1 LQTDDDDVG
10 ADVNFKLSRF
20 GSLLLSISLVLSAS
34 GMALGQPKA
43 PVKAA
48 VKPVTREATK
58 NLSKEATKV
67 ETKVGPKVVTG
78 AETVD
83 PKIATATGMAGA
95 GKWVPA
101 DLSISGHSCS
111 VLIPGD
117 YTLSEFLPPSGKI
130 FCFKG
135 ALRPDKRSS
144 VFNVTIAPSQKGVD
158 IPSERTVMDVMLKP
172 HRSLT
177 DYKEQKE
184 ASFVNDGHSFK
195 GMSFTGKT
203 KDGKLSSGF
212 VYLTQDKDTYF
223 ILFGQDQEPFA
234 SKSLP
239 LLIKSAH
246 SCQIKKQ

>member
-1 LQTDDDDVG
+1 LQTGDDDVG
-10 ADVNFKLSRF
+10 ADVNFKLSRL
-20 GSLLLSISLVLSAS
+20 GSLLLSLSLVLSAS

-48 VKPVTREATK
+48 AKPVTREVTK
-58 NLSKEATKV
+58 VETKV
-67 ETKVGPKVVTG
+67 ETKVGTKVASG
-78 AETVD
+78 AEAKAGD
-83 PKIATATGMAGA
+83 PKIATTTGMAGA

-101 DLSISGHSCS
+101 DLSITGHSCS

-117 YTLSEFLPPSGKI
+117 YTLSEFVPPSGKI

-135 ALRPDKRSS
+135 APHPDKRSS

-158 IPSERTVMDVMLKP
+158 IPAERTVMDVMLKP

-195 GMSFTGKT
+195 GMSFSGKA
-203 KDGKLSSGF
+203 KDGKVSSGF